1 MTQHRIVF
9 SFDNDEY
16 LPRIFGFGHNLK
28 EENVYMCTSSV
39 VEQTDKRLV
48 VRKNITIDNDN
59 DKYIDIEIIVNY
71 DLLVTGVQFVAAS
84 LKMRMGENEK
94 NYVIPYYNSY
104 KSLQIGKH
112 GYDNID
118 VVKLPCNIFL

>member
-16 LPRIFGFGHNLK
+16 LPRIIGFGHNLK
-28 EENVYMCTSSV
+28 EENVYMCTSSL
-39 VEQTDKRLV
+39 VEQTDERLV
-48 VRKNITIDNDN
+48 VRKNISIDE
-59 DKYIDIEIIVNY
+59 KCIIEIIVNY
-71 DLLVTGVQFVAAS
+71 DLLVTGGQFIAAS
-84 LKMRMGENEK
+84 LKMRMCENEK
-94 NYVIPYYNSY
+94 NYVIPYYYSY

>member
-39 VEQTDKRLV
+39 IEQTDERLV
-48 VRKNITIDNDN
+48 VRKNITID

-71 DLLVTGVQFVAAS
+71 DLLVVTGGQFVAAS
-84 LKMRMGENEK
+84 LTMKTGDKEK
-94 NYVIPYYNSY
+94 NYVIPYYYSY